1 MTLTNQQI
9 ALVRSVAMMTEPYF
23 TIEKDVARQANY
35 EEMMTCQD
43 DDAVYFDRAK
53 WLQVALPEVRKETG
67 IVKFAS
73 K

>member
-23 TIEKDVARQANY
+23 TIENGVARQANY

-43 DDAVYFDRAK
+43 VDAVYFDRAN
-53 WLQVALPEVRKETG
+53 WLLAALPEVRKETG